1 MMITRSSFLLLL
13 TLSFLSCTAAFS
25 ESSKSGKL
33 RGVNGEITSEAQAEE
48 VIEDQSGLENAAT
61 ADFGDGTSKLIK
73 FHVAMLDGTS
83 GAEGSFVVK
92 TRPEWAPLGAA
103 QFDELT
109 SVNFWEGCRIFRVL
123 PGFVSQFGING
134 DPDVQSRWKEPI
146 KDDPVATTN
155 AAGTVVFATAGK
167 GTRTTQIFINLDDN
181 SFLDDMGFS
190 PIGEVVRWV
199 YCDCIFIFLH
209 HPCLSLTCIFIFLTM
224 LSQRYG
230 RCKTFFFWLR
240 RGISPRER
248 SITESNSNDR
258 EFIFGRKIP
267 PTLLLYWSKFCGIIN
282 MNEKRGEGRL
292 YT

>member
-103 QFDELT
+103 QFEELT

-190 PIGEVVRWV
+190 PIGEVVSGMDVVKR
-199 YCDCIFIFLH
+199 
-209 HPCLSLTCIFIFLTM
+209 
-224 LSQRYG
+224 
-230 RCKTFFFWLR
+230 FFS
-240 RGISPRER
+240 G
-248 SITESNSNDR
+248 
-258 EFIFGRKIP
+258 
-267 PTLLLYWSKFCGIIN
+267 Y
-282 MNEKRGEGRL
+282 GEGYPQGNGPSQSL
-292 YT
+292 IQTTGNSYLEEQFPQLSYFTGASFVEL